1 MAAPSH
7 QQEDNMTYDAVIQ
20 GIINYINKEILSTM
34 ADWQAMLARVAI
46 SRILTAKDG
55 LRAAITGNAFL
66 QSMGIVSVDG
76 MVDVDGLA
84 RDLKE
89 QISLAGKLEIN
100 IPVFGKY
107 VFSPDDV
114 DTLYKYIK
122 EVRS

>member
-1 MAAPSH
+1 MNY
-7 QQEDNMTYDAVIQ
+7 EVVLQ

-66 QSMGIVSVDG
+66 QSLGVVSVDG
-76 MVDVDGLA
+76 MVDVDGIA

-89 QISLAGKLEIN
+89 QISFAGKLEIEL
-100 IPVFGKY
+100 PVFGRY

-114 DTLYKYIK
+114 DTLHRYIK
-122 EVRS
+122 EVRP

>member
-1 MAAPSH
+1 
-7 QQEDNMTYDAVIQ
+7 MTYDAVIQ

-46 SRILTAKDG
+46 SRLLSNKDG

-66 QSMGIVSVDG
+66 QSMGVVSVDG
-76 MVDVDGLA
+76 IVDVDGLA

-89 QISLAGKLEIN
+89 QIGLAEKLEIE

-107 VFSPDDV
+107 VFSPEDV

>member
-1 MAAPSH
+1 
-7 QQEDNMTYDAVIQ
+7 MTYDTVIQ

-46 SRILTAKDG
+46 SRLLSAKDG
-55 LRAAITGNAFL
+55 LRAAITGNSFL
-66 QSMGIVSVDG
+66 QSLGVVSVDG

-89 QISLAGKLEIN
+89 QISLAGKLEIEL
-100 IPVFGKY
+100 PVFGKY

-114 DTLYKYIK
+114 DTLHRYIK

>member
-1 MAAPSH
+1 
-7 QQEDNMTYDAVIQ
+7 MTYDTVIQ

-34 ADWQAMLARVAI
+34 ADWQAMLARIAI
-46 SRILTAKDG
+46 SRVLTANDG
-55 LRAAITGNAFL
+55 LKAALTGNTFL

-84 RDLKE
+84 HDLKE
-89 QISLAGKLEIN
+89 QISLAGKLEIEL
-100 IPVFGKY
+100 PVFGKY

-114 DTLYKYIK
+114 DTLHRYIK

>member
-1 MAAPSH
+1 
-7 QQEDNMTYDAVIQ
+7 MTYDAVIQ

-46 SRILTAKDG
+46 SRLLSAKDG

-66 QSMGIVSVDG
+66 QSLGVVSVDG

-89 QISLAGKLEIN
+89 QFSFAGKLEIE

-114 DTLYKYIK
+114 DTLHRYIK
-122 EVRS
+122 ELRS

>member
-1 MAAPSH
+1 
-7 QQEDNMTYDAVIQ
+7 MTYDSVIQ

-46 SRILTAKDG
+46 SRLLSGKDG
-55 LRAAITGNAFL
+55 FRAAITGNAFL

-89 QISLAGKLEIN
+89 QIGLAGKLEIEL
-100 IPVFGKY
+100 PVFGRY

-122 EVRS
+122 EVRP

>member
-1 MAAPSH
+1 MK
-7 QQEDNMTYDAVIQ
+7 YDTVIQ

-66 QSMGIVSVDG
+66 QSLGVVSVDG

-89 QISLAGKLEIN
+89 QISLAGKLEIEL
-100 IPVFGKY
+100 PVFGRY

-114 DTLYKYIK
+114 DILCKYIK
-122 EVRS
+122 EVKV

>member
-1 MAAPSH
+1 
-7 QQEDNMTYDAVIQ
+7 MTYEAVLQ

-46 SRILTAKDG
+46 SRMLTAKEG
-55 LRAAITGNAFL
+55 FRATITGNSFL
-66 QSMGIVSVDG
+66 QSMGVVSVDG
-76 MVDVDGLA
+76 LIDVDGLA

-89 QISLAGKLEIN
+89 QITGAGRLEIEL
-100 IPVFGKY
+100 PVFGKY
-107 VFSPDDV
+107 SFSPDDV

>member
-1 MAAPSH
+1 
-7 QQEDNMTYDAVIQ
+7 MTYDTVIQ

-55 LRAAITGNAFL
+55 FRAAITRNAFL
-66 QSMGIVSVDG
+66 QSMGVVSVDG

-89 QISLAGKLEIN
+89 QISLAGKLEIELP
-100 IPVFGKY
+100 IFGRY
-107 VFSPDDV
+107 SFSPDDV

>member
-1 MAAPSH
+1 
-7 QQEDNMTYDAVIQ
+7 MTYETVLQ

-34 ADWQAMLARVAI
+34 ADWQAMLARIAI
-46 SRILTAKDG
+46 SRVLTAKDG
-55 LRAAITGNAFL
+55 LKTALTGNAFL

-89 QISLAGKLEIN
+89 QISLAGKLEIDL
-100 IPVFGKY
+100 PVFGK
-107 VFSPDDV
+107 FGFTPEDV
-114 DTLYKYIK
+114 DVLHKYIK

>member
-7 QQEDNMTYDAVIQ
+7 QQEDYMTYDTVIQ

-46 SRILTAKDG
+46 SRLLSNKDG
-55 LRAAITGNAFL
+55 FRSAITGNAFL
-66 QSMGIVSVDG
+66 QSMGVVSVDG

-89 QISLAGKLEIN
+89 QISLAGKLEIEL
-100 IPVFGKY
+100 PVFGKY
-107 VFSPDDV
+107 SFSPDDV

>member
-1 MAAPSH
+1 
-7 QQEDNMTYDAVIQ
+7 MTYDTVIQ

-46 SRILTAKDG
+46 SRLLSNKDG

-66 QSMGIVSVDG
+66 QSMGVVSVDG

-84 RDLKE
+84 RDLRE
-89 QISLAGKLEIN
+89 QISLAGKLEIEL
-100 IPVFGKY
+100 PVFGKY
-107 VFSPDDV
+107 VFSPEDV
-114 DTLYKYIK
+114 DTLCKYIK

>member
-1 MAAPSH
+1 
-7 QQEDNMTYDAVIQ
+7 MTYDTVIQ

-46 SRILTAKDG
+46 SRLLSNKDG
-55 LRAAITGNAFL
+55 FRAAITGNAFL

-76 MVDVDGLA
+76 MVDVDGLV

-89 QISLAGKLEIN
+89 QISLAGKLEIEL
-100 IPVFGKY
+100 PVFGKY
-107 VFSPDDV
+107 VFFPEDV
-114 DTLYKYIK
+114 DTLCKYIK

>member
-1 MAAPSH
+1 
-7 QQEDNMTYDAVIQ
+7 MTYDTVIQ

-46 SRILTAKDG
+46 SRLLSNKDG
-55 LRAAITGNAFL
+55 FRTVITGNAFL

-84 RDLKE
+84 HDLKE
-89 QISLAGKLEIN
+89 QIGLAGKLEIELP
-100 IPVFGKY
+100 IFGKY

-114 DTLYKYIK
+114 DTLCKYIK

>member
-1 MAAPSH
+1 
-7 QQEDNMTYDAVIQ
+7 MTYDTVIQ

-46 SRILTAKDG
+46 SRLLSNKDG

-89 QISLAGKLEIN
+89 QISLAGKLEIEL
-100 IPVFGKY
+100 PVFGRY
-107 VFSPDDV
+107 VFSPEDV
-114 DTLYKYIK
+114 DILCKYIK
-122 EVRS
+122 EVKV

>member
-1 MAAPSH
+1 
-7 QQEDNMTYDAVIQ
+7 MTYDAVIQ
-20 GIINYINKEILSTM
+20 GIIKYINKEILSTM

-46 SRILTAKDG
+46 SRLLSNKDG
-55 LRAAITGNAFL
+55 FRAAITGNAFL
-66 QSMGIVSVDG
+66 QSMGIVSIDG

-89 QISLAGKLEIN
+89 QISLAGKLEIEL
-100 IPVFGKY
+100 PVFGKY

-122 EVRS
+122 EVRP

>member
-1 MAAPSH
+1 
-7 QQEDNMTYDAVIQ
+7 MTYDAVIQ

-46 SRILTAKDG
+46 SRLLSAKDG

-66 QSMGIVSVDG
+66 QSMGVVSVDG

-89 QISLAGKLEIN
+89 QIGLVGKLEIEL
-100 IPVFGKY
+100 PVFGRY

-114 DTLYKYIK
+114 DILCKYIK
-122 EVRS
+122 EVKV

>member
-1 MAAPSH
+1 
-7 QQEDNMTYDAVIQ
+7 MTYDAVIQ

-34 ADWQAMLARVAI
+34 ADWQAMLARIAI

-66 QSMGIVSVDG
+66 QSLGVVSVDG

-89 QISLAGKLEIN
+89 QISIAGKLEIEL
-100 IPVFGKY
+100 PVFGRY
-107 VFSPDDV
+107 VFSPEDV
-114 DTLYKYIK
+114 DILCKYIK

>member
-1 MAAPSH
+1 
-7 QQEDNMTYDAVIQ
+7 MTYESVVQ
-20 GIINYINKEILSTM
+20 GIVNYLNKEILSTM
-34 ADWQAMLARVAI
+34 ADWQAMLARIAI
-46 SRILTAKDG
+46 SRVLTVKDG
-55 LRAAITGNAFL
+55 FKAAVTQNTFI

-100 IPVFGKY
+100 LPVFGKY

-114 DTLYKYIK
+114 DILCKYIK
-122 EVRS
+122 EVNV